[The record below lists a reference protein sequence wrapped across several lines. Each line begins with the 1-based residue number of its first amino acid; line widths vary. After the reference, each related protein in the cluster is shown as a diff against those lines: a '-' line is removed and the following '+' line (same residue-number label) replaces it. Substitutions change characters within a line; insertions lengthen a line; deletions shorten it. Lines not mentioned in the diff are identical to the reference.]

1 MHEAGSAAGPLIVCY
16 DGSPEAEDAL
26 AYAAEVLPGWRAIIV
41 SAWKPIV
48 EEALSTAARPPV
60 ADPVEANKAERR
72 SAEQVAAEGARRASK
87 AGLQAKPLTVE
98 ADGPLWEA
106 IELLAEERD
115 AKLIACGTKRS
126 GVKAALPG
134 SLAGALVTHAS
145 RAVLVVPSA
154 TAAADRRRDIQEER
168 AQRRTL
174 AGRVAE
180 AAKRAKPTTSASASH
195 GRDRRR

>member
-16 DGSPEAEDAL
+16 DGSREAEEAL
-26 AYAAEVLPGWRAIIV
+26 GYAAEVLPGWRAIIL

-48 EEALSTAARPPV
+48 EEALSPAARPPV
-60 ADPVEANKAERR
+60 DDPVEASKRERR
-72 SAEQVAAEGARRASK
+72 SAERLAAEGARRASK
-87 AGLQAKPLTVE
+87 AGLRAEPLVVE

-106 IELLAEERD
+106 IELIAEKRD

-134 SLAGALVTHAS
+134 HLAAALVTHAS

-154 TAAADRRRDIQEER
+154 TAAADRLRDIQEER
-168 AQRRTL
+168 AQHRTL
-174 AGRVAE
+174 AGRVAG
-180 AAKRAKPTTSASASH
+180 AVKR
-195 GRDRRR
+195 D